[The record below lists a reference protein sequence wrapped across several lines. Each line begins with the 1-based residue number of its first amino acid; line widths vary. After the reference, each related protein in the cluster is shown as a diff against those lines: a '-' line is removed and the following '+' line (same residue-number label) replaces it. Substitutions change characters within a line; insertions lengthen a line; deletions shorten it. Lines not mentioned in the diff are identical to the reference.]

1 MRTIRSILFFA
12 MICLI
17 AFSGCTTK
25 RGRTIANIKLGIE
38 TETAASVKYAAY
50 AQKAWV
56 EGYDTIARLFEAAS
70 KAEAIHASN
79 HEAVL
84 KTFVEEMTPFTPEF
98 NVGTTLE
105 NLKETIDG
113 ESYEVN
119 TMYPMFLKDAKSSKS
134 IKQPTIEILT
144 WALETEKKHL
154 AMFTKALEALNAKTE
169 FGLPYDYM
177 ICPVCGNTFDKAHE
191 PDTCDLCGGGKDFFL
206 EIKE

>member
-1 MRTIRSILFFA
+1 MRTIKSILFFA

-38 TETAASVKYAAY
+38 TETDASVKYAAY

-84 KTFVEEMTPFTPEF
+84 KTFVEEMEPFTPEF

-134 IKQPTIEILT
+134 IKKPTIEILT

-154 AMFTKALEALNAKTE
+154 AMFTKALAALNAKTE
-169 FGLPYDYM
+169 FGLPYDFM
-177 ICPVCGNTFDKAHE
+177 ICPVCGNTFDKVHK
-191 PDTCDLCGGGKDFFL
+191 PDTCDLCGGSKEFFL

>member
-12 MICLI
+12 MISLF
-17 AFSGCTTK
+17 AFSSCTTK

-38 TETAASVKYAAY
+38 TETDASVKYAAY

-84 KTFVEEMTPFTPEF
+84 KTFVEEMDPFTPKF

-105 NLKETIDG
+105 NLKETING

-134 IKQPTIEILT
+134 IKKPTIEILT

-177 ICPVCGNTFDKAHE
+177 ICPVCGNTFDRAHE
-191 PDTCDLCGGGKDFFL
+191 PKTCDLCGGGKDFFL

>member
-12 MICLI
+12 MIFLI

-84 KTFVEEMTPFTPEF
+84 KTFVEEMDPFTPEV

-113 ESYEVN
+113 ETYEVN

-154 AMFTKALEALNAKTE
+154 AMFTKALESLNAKTE
-169 FGLPYDYM
+169 FSMPYEYM
-177 ICPVCGNTFDKAHE
+177 ICPVCGNTFDKAHK
-191 PDTCDLCGGGKDFFL
+191 PDTCDLCGGGKEFFL